1 MLTNLRPA
9 GPRAVLFP
17 VDGCEPHILEA
28 GAEPLLVGDAGTFI
42 HEPDNAVIRAGLVAE
57 AAGEAWLLASGVAYL
72 TSDAPLSS
80 PFVTDY
86 RIREVL
92 DLDVA
97 GLRRWVKAARI
108 GTLEIKCRAIDI
120 DPATLRR
127 QLRPRGPGMA
137 TLILARTIR
146 GAKAFIV
153 ERLPR

>member
-1 MLTNLRPA
+1 MEGLVERRILPIAIERCEESPVVLLE
-9 GPRAVLFP
+9 GPRTVGKSTL
-17 VDGCEPHILEA
+17 LRTM
-28 GAEPLLVGDAGTFI
+28 AERLGG
-42 HEPDNAVIRAGLVAE
+42 
-57 AAGEAWLLASGVAYL
+57 
-72 TSDAPLSS
+72 
-80 PFVTDY
+80 
-86 RIREVL
+86 EVL